1 MAKINLLPW
10 REELR
15 KEKQK
20 EFAALVGFI
29 AIVAVGILVIVHIY
43 FSQLVEYHK
52 SRNQYLTDEIAK
64 LDKKIEEIQ
73 QLESEKDRLLA
84 RMRAIEQLQGNRPLI
99 VHVFDEI
106 VRTLPE
112 GVSLVSLTQKGT
124 SITINGVAQSN
135 ARVSNF
141 MRNLD
146 SSEWLKSPKLDVI
159 QAKDESGQRIFNFTL
174 KLTQVIPAGSGDEEE
189 GGDA

>member
-20 EFAALVGFI
+20 EFAALVGFVAII
-29 AIVAVGILVIVHIY
+29 AVAIWFSVHVY
-43 FSQLVEYHK
+43 HNQLIDYHK
-52 SRNQYLTDEIAK
+52 SRNKYLTDEIAK

-73 QLESEKDRLLA
+73 QLEREKERLLA

-106 VRTLPE
+106 VRTLPD
-112 GVSLVSLTQKGT
+112 GVSLISLTQKGN

-141 MRNLD
+141 MRNLED
-146 SSEWLKSPKLDVI
+146 SQWLKSPKLDVI

-174 KLTQVIPAGSGDEEE
+174 KLTQVIPTGSSDEE
-189 GGDA
+189 GGGDA